1 MYMRSGIQIKRVFED
16 LFENLENK
24 RIEIDEECVTWDNSR
39 VKVSIYS
46 VPMGPF
52 EVAVYFMTD
61 GRWEPVLAKC
71 GGGEQIEAIIK
82 SVIWK

>member
-1 MYMRSGIQIKRVFED
+1 MYMRSGIQLKRVFED

-24 RIEIDEECVTWDNSR
+24 RIEIYEECVTWDNSR

-46 VPMGPF
+46 VPIGPF
-52 EVAVYFMTD
+52 EVAVYFMIN

-71 GGGEQIEAIIK
+71 GDAECVEKIIK
-82 SVIWK
+82 SVIWQ